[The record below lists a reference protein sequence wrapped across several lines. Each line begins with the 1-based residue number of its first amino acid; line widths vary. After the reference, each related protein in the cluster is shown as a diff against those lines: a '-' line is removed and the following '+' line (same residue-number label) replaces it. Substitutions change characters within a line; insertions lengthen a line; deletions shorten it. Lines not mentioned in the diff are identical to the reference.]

1 MSLTTH
7 PFPAPQVDTETTETA
22 YRTLVAWMSSVL
34 SSRSETFPQQV
45 RSCEQEATTEDCEA
59 DEWTLRNPLDTRH

>member
-1 MSLTTH
+1 
-7 PFPAPQVDTETTETA
+7 
-22 YRTLVAWMSSVL
+22 MSSVL

-45 RSCEQEATTEDCEA
+45 RSCEQEATTEDREA